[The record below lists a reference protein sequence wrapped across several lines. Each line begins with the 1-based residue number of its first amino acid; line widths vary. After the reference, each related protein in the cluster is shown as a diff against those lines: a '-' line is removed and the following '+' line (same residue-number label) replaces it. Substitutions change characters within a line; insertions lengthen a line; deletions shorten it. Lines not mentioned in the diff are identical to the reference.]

1 MYAIL
6 IPDSKVIGETKV
18 FLNIS
23 KKKQTEMGNFLADAI
38 SHEVRIKWSTD
49 VDQSFFKNNFSI
61 ISFKYIVWKRWQMCS
76 WVC

>member
-38 SHEVRIKWSTD
+38 SHEVRIK
-49 VDQSFFKNNFSI
+49 
-61 ISFKYIVWKRWQMCS
+61 
-76 WVC
+76 

>member
-23 KKKQTEMGNFLADAI
+23 KKKQTDMGDFLADAI
-38 SHEVRIKWSTD
+38 SHEVSLVKE
-49 VDQSFFKNNFSI
+49 
-61 ISFKYIVWKRWQMCS
+61 KYFLDIQVF
-76 WVC
+76 